1 MLNRKYYYFIAA
13 FFQILSSYI
22 ILPIFLNNVSLAEYG
37 KYFIALA
44 FSGFFSLLVVFG
56 LTNVINAYY
65 SYWKS
70 KNLVYEIFT
79 RLTVQIYLHFLI
91 FLSFFFFINLF
102 ISILFD
108 IDNYLTLAVLIFG
121 FSQGMQSFFNTFL
134 RFHDLALPFFISM
147 LVFVCIEFLIKFYFL
162 TRMEYSLESY
172 LYVSCIPFLIV
183 YLSMNIFM
191 IFRYGIKYKFK
202 KYALRVYYRY
212 AFNMLKANIIGKSLS
227 IIERPFIGFMFNPE
241 VLGVYAIA
249 HKYNSSIGT
258 LRSMIKNIWLPDAV
272 KNYKI
277 KSMLATNKGFLNL
290 ISLVVLFALIVV
302 PFYIDLFITQPLD
315 SFFYFILA
323 PLMSLN
329 ILWVFYYF
337 HVVAIINSRKS
348 KDMPLIQLISS
359 IFYLISI
366 FSSLI
371 FGIYGIVFA
380 LYVQIFTIIVLT
392 RYFYTNYIDTK
403 QVLQKQTLIFTV
415 LINIFGFILALI
427 NL

>member
-1 MLNRKYYYFIAA
+1 
-13 FFQILSSYI
+13 
-22 ILPIFLNNVSLAEYG
+22 
-37 KYFIALA
+37 
-44 FSGFFSLLVVFG
+44 
-56 LTNVINAYY
+56 
-65 SYWKS
+65 
-70 KNLVYEIFT
+70 
-79 RLTVQIYLHFLI
+79 
-91 FLSFFFFINLF
+91 
-102 ISILFD
+102 
-108 IDNYLTLAVLIFG
+108 
-121 FSQGMQSFFNTFL
+121 
-134 RFHDLALPFFISM
+134 
-147 LVFVCIEFLIKFYFL
+147 
-162 TRMEYSLESY
+162 
-172 LYVSCIPFLIV
+172 
-183 YLSMNIFM
+183 
-191 IFRYGIKYKFK
+191 
-202 KYALRVYYRY
+202 
-212 AFNMLKANIIGKSLS
+212 
-227 IIERPFIGFMFNPE
+227 
-241 VLGVYAIA
+241 
-249 HKYNSSIGT
+249 
-258 LRSMIKNIWLPDAV
+258 
-272 KNYKI
+272 
-277 KSMLATNKGFLNL
+277 MLATNKGFLNL